1 MLAEIIVQTTIPTT
15 AAVAAAAA
23 AAAAAATTIT
33 KTTTATSINLV
44 NISTQSHIIIIRKV
58 E

>member
-15 AAVAAAAA
+15 AAVA